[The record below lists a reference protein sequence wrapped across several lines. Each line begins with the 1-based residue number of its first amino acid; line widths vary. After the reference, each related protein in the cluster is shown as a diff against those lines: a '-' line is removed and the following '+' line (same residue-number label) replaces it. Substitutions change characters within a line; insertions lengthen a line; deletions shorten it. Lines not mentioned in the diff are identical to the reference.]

1 MGLYSEQTMVIVISE
16 EAEERVGGRMEP
28 WSEKYP
34 GRSNIH
40 AHMHMYISLCWV
52 LVAACGI

>member
-1 MGLYSEQTMVIVISE
+1 MGLSSEQTMVIVFSA
-16 EAEERVGGRMEP
+16 EAEGRVGGRMEP

-40 AHMHMYISLCWV
+40 SHMHMYISLPWV

>member
-1 MGLYSEQTMVIVISE
+1 MVIVISE